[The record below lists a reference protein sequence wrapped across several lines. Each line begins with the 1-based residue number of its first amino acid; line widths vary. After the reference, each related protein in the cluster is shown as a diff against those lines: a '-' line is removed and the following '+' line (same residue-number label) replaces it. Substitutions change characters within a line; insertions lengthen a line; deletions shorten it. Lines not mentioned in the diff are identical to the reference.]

1 MDARRRWR
9 DHAPGLATRSPS
21 WLTIAALAGLAIFL
35 IAAAL
40 ALSGTLRDL
49 DLRATWSTHVYALP
63 GYARLVHLVYVYV
76 GPELSIGYAVAA
88 TAWLYTRR
96 LGWLSLSPLAF
107 LITVPIES
115 LLKFGFPQPYEPNYT
130 MHLPLGI
137 TVVSGSFPSGHA
149 IRGAFFCAY
158 LAVIWWS
165 RRSPGWKLAAI
176 ALVPVAGVIGLSRI
190 SLVGHLL
197 SDVVA
202 GLALGASIGI
212 LAGQAVALRLR
223 VATPTRPASPKS

>member
-1 MDARRRWR
+1 M
-9 DHAPGLATRSPS
+9 AT
-21 WLTIAALAGLAIFL
+21 
-35 IAAAL
+35 AL

-49 DLRATWSTHVYALP
+49 DQRATWSTHAYALP
-63 GYARLVHLVYVYV
+63 GYARLVRFVYVYL
-76 GPELSIGYAVAA
+76 GPELSIGYAVVA

-107 LITVPIES
+107 LVTVPIES
-115 LLKFGFPQPYEPNYT
+115 LLKFGFPQPYEPTYT

-158 LAVIWWS
+158 LAVILWS
-165 RRSPGWKLAAI
+165 RHSMGWKLAAM

-190 SLVGHLL
+190 SLVGHLP

-202 GLALGASIGI
+202 GLALGGSIGI
-212 LAGQAVALRLR
+212 LAGQAVARHLRLS
-223 VATPTRPASPKS
+223 TPTRQASPRS